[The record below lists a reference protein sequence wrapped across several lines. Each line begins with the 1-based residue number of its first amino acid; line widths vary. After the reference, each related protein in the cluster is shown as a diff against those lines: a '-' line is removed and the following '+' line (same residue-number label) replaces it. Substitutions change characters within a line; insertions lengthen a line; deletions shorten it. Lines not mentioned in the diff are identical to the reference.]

1 MENLPPHQLL
11 KTPIHAWHMQN
22 GAKMADF
29 GGWEMPIEYSSYQ
42 DITGEK
48 GGVLA
53 EHLAVRKT
61 VGLFDVSH
69 LGKIEVSGA
78 GAMDFLNT
86 QLTNDLSKLVDGQA
100 QYNLLCNE
108 AGGVIDDLIVYRR
121 SADDALLI
129 PNASN
134 CSQVFDVINTNA
146 KGLSVLNAH
155 KNYAVFALQGPN
167 TDEVLKE
174 LDIKLNLEYM
184 SFTQIKLPAHP
195 GLGEIIVCRTGY
207 TGEFGYEFLPNWQV
221 AEEFWKLLVAA
232 VHKAEGRVCGLGARD
247 TLRTEMGYSLHG
259 HELSTEISPLQA
271 SSGWAVS
278 LNKGKF
284 LGSEALIA
292 EKSEGVKRVLRGL
305 KVLDRAIPRLGMI
318 VQSADGRNC
327 GEITSGTFSPTL
339 KHGVALALLDPSL
352 KIGDTVKIDVR
363 GRISEAEIVKPPFV
377 QSRVR

>member
-53 EHLAVRKT
+53 EHLAVRTT

-69 LGKIEVSGA
+69 LGKIEVSGV

-134 CSQVFDVINTNA
+134 CPQVFDVINANA
-146 KGLSVLNAH
+146 KELSVLNAH

-184 SFTQIKLPAHP
+184 SFTQIKLPAHT

-207 TGEFGYEFLPNWQV
+207 TGEFGYEFLPSWQA
-221 AEEFWKLLVAA
+221 AEESWKLLVSA

-278 LNKGKF
+278 LSKGKF
-284 LGSEALIA
+284 LGSAALIA
-292 EKSEGVKRVLRGL
+292 EKSDGVKRVLRGL
-305 KVLDRAIPRLGMI
+305 KVLDRAIPRPGMI
-318 VQSADGRNC
+318 VQSADGKNC

-339 KHGVALALLDPSL
+339 KHGVALALLNPSL

-363 GRISEAEIVKPPFV
+363 GRVSEAEIVKPPFV

>member
-53 EHLAVRKT
+53 EHLAVRTT

-69 LGKIEVSGA
+69 LGKIEVSGV

-134 CSQVFDVINTNA
+134 CPQVFDVINANA
-146 KGLSVLNAH
+146 KELSVLNAH

-184 SFTQIKLPAHP
+184 SFTQIKLPAHT

-207 TGEFGYEFLPNWQV
+207 TGEFGYEFLPSWQA
-221 AEEFWKLLVAA
+221 AEEFWKLLVSA

-278 LNKGKF
+278 LSKGKF
-284 LGSEALIA
+284 LGSAALIA

-305 KVLDRAIPRLGMI
+305 KVLDRAIPRPGMI

-339 KHGVALALLDPSL
+339 KHGVALALLNPSL

-363 GRISEAEIVKPPFV
+363 GRVSEAEIVKPPFV

>member
-134 CSQVFDVINTNA
+134 CSQVFDVVNANA
-146 KGLSVLNAH
+146 KELSVLNAH

-292 EKSEGVKRVLRGL
+292 EKSDGVKRVLRGL

>member
-1 MENLPPHQLL
+1 
-11 KTPIHAWHMQN
+11 MQN

-78 GAMDFLNT
+78 GAMNYLNT
-86 QLTNDLSKLVDGQA
+86 QLTNDLSKLIDGQA

-134 CSQVFDVINTNA
+134 CSQVFDVIKANT
-146 KGLSVLNAH
+146 KELSVLNAH
-155 KNYAVFALQGPN
+155 KNYAVFALQGPS
-167 TDEVLKE
+167 TDQVLKE

-207 TGEFGYEFLPNWQV
+207 TGEFGYEFLPSWQV
-221 AEEFWKLLVAA
+221 AEEFWKILVAA
-232 VHKAEGRVCGLGARD
+232 VYKAEGRVCGLGARD

-278 LNKGKF
+278 LSKGKF
-284 LGSEALIA
+284 LGSVALIA
-292 EKSEGVKRVLRGL
+292 EKSDGVKRVLRGL
-305 KVLDRAIPRLGMI
+305 KVLDRAIPRPGMI

-339 KHGVALALLDPSL
+339 KHGVALALLNPSL

-363 GRISEAEIVKPPFV
+363 GRVSEAEIVKPPFV

>member
-53 EHLAVRKT
+53 EHLAVRTT

-134 CSQVFDVINTNA
+134 CSQVFDVINANA
-146 KGLSVLNAH
+146 KELSVLNAH

-167 TDEVLKE
+167 TDQVLKE

-184 SFTQIKLPAHP
+184 SFTQIKLPANT

-207 TGEFGYEFLPNWQV
+207 TGEFGYEFLPSWQV
-221 AEEFWKLLVAA
+221 GEEFWKLLVSA
-232 VHKAEGRVCGLGARD
+232 VYKAEGRVCGLGARD

-284 LGSEALIA
+284 LGSAALIA

-305 KVLDRAIPRLGMI
+305 KVLDRAIPRPGMI
-318 VQSADGRNC
+318 VQSPDGKNC

-339 KHGVALALLDPSL
+339 KHGVALALLNPSL

-363 GRISEAEIVKPPFV
+363 GRVSEAEIVKPPFV

>member
-53 EHLAVRKT
+53 EHLAVRTT

-69 LGKIEVSGA
+69 LGKIEVSGV

-134 CSQVFDVINTNA
+134 CPQVFDVINANA
-146 KGLSVLNAH
+146 KELSVLNAH

-184 SFTQIKLPAHP
+184 SFTQIKLPANT

-207 TGEFGYEFLPNWQV
+207 TGEFGYEFLPRWQA
-221 AEEFWKLLVAA
+221 AEEFWKLLVSA

-278 LNKGKF
+278 LSKGKF
-284 LGSEALIA
+284 LGSAALIA
-292 EKSEGVKRVLRGL
+292 EKSDGVKRVLRGL
-305 KVLDRAIPRLGMI
+305 KVLDRAIPRPGMI

-339 KHGVALALLDPSL
+339 KHGVALALLNPSL

-363 GRISEAEIVKPPFV
+363 GRVSEAEIVKPPFV

>member
-53 EHLAVRKT
+53 EHLAVRTT

-134 CSQVFDVINTNA
+134 CAQVFDVINANA
-146 KGLSVLNAH
+146 KELSVLNAH

-167 TDEVLKE
+167 TDQVLKE

-184 SFTQIKLPAHP
+184 SFTQIKLPANT

-207 TGEFGYEFLPNWQV
+207 TGEFGYEFLPSWQV
-221 AEEFWKLLVAA
+221 SEEFWKLLVSA

-284 LGSEALIA
+284 LGSAALIA

-305 KVLDRAIPRLGMI
+305 KVLDRAIPRPGMI
-318 VQSADGRNC
+318 VQSADGKNC

-339 KHGVALALLDPSL
+339 KLGVALALLNPSL

-363 GRISEAEIVKPPFV
+363 GRVSEAEIVKPPFV